1 MFRLDLHQL
10 TDPGTGG
17 HQKTD
22 DEIPEVVVFC
32 FQVPLERLTV
42 FVCDNGVLEGVAGN
56 FYRMESKTGEVG
68 IEFRL
73 FFLQEKKKMI
83 YGVDPLI
90 DRCGAVIGNQK
101 TPVFPEKRFG
111 WNGLDGQKLPD
122 RPSIRVSGIFR
133 HILFS

>member
-56 FYRMESKTGEVG
+56 FYRMEPKTGEVG
-68 IEFRL
+68 IEFRCSSSR
-73 FFLQEKKKMI
+73 KSRK
-83 YGVDPLI
+83 
-90 DRCGAVIGNQK
+90 
-101 TPVFPEKRFG
+101 
-111 WNGLDGQKLPD
+111 
-122 RPSIRVSGIFR
+122 
-133 HILFS
+133 

>member
-42 FVCDNGVLEGVAGN
+42 LVCDDGILEGVPGNLYRAKTEAGEI
-56 FYRMESKTGEVG
+56 RGEL
-68 IEFRL
+68 RL
-73 FFLQEKKKMI
+73 FFFKKK
-83 YGVDPLI
+83 
-90 DRCGAVIGNQK
+90 
-101 TPVFPEKRFG
+101 
-111 WNGLDGQKLPD
+111 
-122 RPSIRVSGIFR
+122 
-133 HILFS
+133 

>member
-1 MFRLDLHQL
+1 ML
-10 TDPGTGG
+10 
-17 HQKTD
+17 
-22 DEIPEVVVFC
+22 C

-56 FYRMESKTGEVG
+56 FYRMEPKTGEVG

-111 WNGLDGQKLPD
+111 WNGIDGQKPPD

>member
-42 FVCDNGVLEGVAGN
+42 LLEGVPGNLYRAKTEAGEI
-56 FYRMESKTGEVG
+56 RGEL
-68 IEFRL
+68 RL
-73 FFLQEKKKMI
+73 FFFQKK
-83 YGVDPLI
+83 
-90 DRCGAVIGNQK
+90 
-101 TPVFPEKRFG
+101 
-111 WNGLDGQKLPD
+111 
-122 RPSIRVSGIFR
+122 
-133 HILFS
+133 

>member
-101 TPVFPEKRFG
+101 TPVFP
-111 WNGLDGQKLPD
+111 
-122 RPSIRVSGIFR
+122 
-133 HILFS
+133 

>member
-1 MFRLDLHQL
+1 
-10 TDPGTGG
+10 
-17 HQKTD
+17 
-22 DEIPEVVVFC
+22 
-32 FQVPLERLTV
+32 
-42 FVCDNGVLEGVAGN
+42 
-56 FYRMESKTGEVG
+56 MESWKVSREIFTAWTENWRGRDRVPAVLPPGKE
-68 IEFRL
+68 END
-73 FFLQEKKKMI
+73 

-111 WNGLDGQKLPD
+111 WNGIDGQKLPD